1 MSVREPFRW
10 SRPFNCVE
18 IRAMTGPKLVAGVV
32 VMGVAVPLLLFYL
45 LGLQTISQLL
55 TVSAVTFFAW
65 GVADLTAEILIRPR
79 LRDRN
84 PRGAIEDW
92 EKQRENGKDEGEKTP
107 RSA

>member
-1 MSVREPFRW
+1 
-10 SRPFNCVE
+10 
-18 IRAMTGPKLVAGVV
+18 MTGPKLVAGIV

-45 LGLQTISQLL
+45 LDLRTISQLL

-92 EKQRENGKDEGEKTP
+92 EKQRESGEDEADKTQ